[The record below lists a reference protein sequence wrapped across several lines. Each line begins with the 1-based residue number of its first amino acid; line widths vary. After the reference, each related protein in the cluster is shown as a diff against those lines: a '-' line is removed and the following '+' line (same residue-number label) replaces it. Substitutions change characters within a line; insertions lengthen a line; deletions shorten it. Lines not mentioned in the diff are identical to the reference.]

1 MRVKNICLFLF
12 FFYLAEAEADP
23 KFVNVDGLAAA
34 AGQSLLDKELTFL
47 QGSFGILIV
56 ISCKYVIWPF
66 LKMFGDRLLRNCEY
80 YFFYFFYIFIYY
92 FFIFIISGKWWND
105 LVNYFNP
112 PPAAAAAAPPPN
124 LEPLE
129 ELLRQQLTML
139 GQIKL
144 WPNVLPP
151 SNILIN

>member
-12 FFYLAEAEADP
+12 IFYLAEAEADP

-34 AGQSLLDKELTFL
+34 AGQALLDKELT
-47 QGSFGILIV
+47 
-56 ISCKYVIWPF
+56 
-66 LKMFGDRLLRNCEY
+66 
-80 YFFYFFYIFIYY
+80 
-92 FFIFIISGKWWND
+92 SGKWWND

-144 WPNVLPP
+144 WQNVLPP